1 MQRNYPSGPMSAQGV
16 EWRPLKCANKR
27 SETRPLDFGPQG
39 GFERDQFLPRL
50 HEPVV
55 LSGSEITYATEIH
68 LPEILLKIPGL
79 TTAGCY

>member
-27 SETRPLDFGPQG
+27 SENRPLDFGPQMG
-39 GFERDQFLPRL
+39 VERDQFLPRL

-55 LSGSEITYATEIH
+55 LSRSGITYATEIH
-68 LPEILLKIPGL
+68 LPDIPIKIPGL
-79 TTAGCY
+79 TTAGRY